1 MLRRCSAY
9 IESDKLAMT
18 FYDIKFLMVRVFVC
32 ECVCL
37 CVNERKI
44 HLSFMVKL
52 YRRQCI
58 STIVLSIPS
67 NTYSDTLR
75 ASIQVAVQFLASQN
89 THNQITAIAIIQE
102 AVIDETYAQK
112 LVKLIFPFRPDTH
125 NTSITFPFPT
135 TQKYKPSI
143 FSTNAKMSFENLVE
157 VVSATL
163 TSS

>member
-1 MLRRCSAY
+1 MS
-9 IESDKLAMT
+9 
-18 FYDIKFLMVRVFVC
+18 V
-32 ECVCL
+32 CVCV

-67 NTYSDTLR
+67 HTYSDTLR

-102 AVIDETYAQK
+102 VVIDETYAQK

-125 NTSITFPFPT
+125 TTPPSLFRSPPHKNTSQVFC
-135 TQKYKPSI
+135 KHKC
-143 FSTNAKMSFENLVE
+143 ENE
-157 VVSATL
+157 F
-163 TSS
+163 